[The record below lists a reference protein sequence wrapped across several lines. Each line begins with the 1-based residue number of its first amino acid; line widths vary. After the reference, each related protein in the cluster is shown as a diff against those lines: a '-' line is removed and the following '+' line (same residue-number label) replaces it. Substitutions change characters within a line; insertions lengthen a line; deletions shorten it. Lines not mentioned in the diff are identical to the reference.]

1 MGRRRI
7 VVPLLLGL
15 SGLGWAAAHAVAHRL
30 ETPGPGMAP
39 VGLESYAGYV
49 PTSLALCLALALP
62 LAAGA
67 AVGRRRHVTTGRLL
81 WLFGV
86 VPVLGFAGHALV
98 EPMLNGSVSLR
109 AAAPL
114 APVVLVGMLVQI
126 PFALAALGVA
136 RGVLYL
142 AQSLARSLARQA
154 GRLRR
159 PESER
164 HLHPRSERVR
174 AFRLELARSPRAP
187 PSPLLA

>member
-7 VVPLLLGL
+7 VVPVLLGL

-39 VGLESYAGYV
+39 VGVESYLGYV

-67 AVGRRRHVTTGRLL
+67 AVGRRHLTTGRLL

-98 EPMLNGSVSLR
+98 EPVANGSVTL
-109 AAAPL
+109 ATAAPL

-136 RGVLYL
+136 RGVLCL
-142 AQSLARSLARQA
+142 AEGLARSLARQA
-154 GRLRR
+154 GPLPRR
-159 PESER
+159 EPER
-164 HLHPRSERVR
+164 HVRPRSERIR
-174 AFRLELARSPRAP
+174 AFRLEVARSPRAP